1 MTAPTETADFPRLR
15 SPYQPVL
22 SLYITSTTEE
32 THQMPSMYLIFL
44 LVTYRSNVFVT
55 YYQMRGRE
63 QDLQ

>member
-1 MTAPTETADFPRLR
+1 MTASTETADFPRLR

-44 LVTYRSNVFVT
+44 LVTYRST
-55 YYQMRGRE
+55 CS
-63 QDLQ
+63 